1 MNQGRL
7 HIAQIC
13 SSRSWGGMEMYVVTL
28 SEYLRERGHHLTVF
42 CAPESRLDHTLKQKS
57 IPTIA
62 IESSGYANV
71 RGIRHAANLLSQF
84 SFDILQ
90 SHYSKDLWT
99 WVPALRFYGYRK
111 IPLMFI
117 KHIGT
122 QRPKTDP
129 LHRWI
134 YNRVDHTFAISAV
147 IRDNLLA
154 THTIPPERLSVLH
167 HGVETRRFRFS
178 SSGRKRIRQELGI
191 GPEEPVIGIVGRLEV
206 GKGYM
211 EFLQMAG
218 TISKTRKDVS
228 FLVIGEP
235 THDEENRAKPIYD
248 QIDRLGLDNH
258 LILTGFR
265 QDVPDLLSAMDIFA
279 FPSHAEAFGLV
290 LIEAMAVGLP
300 VVSSQ
305 CDGVLD
311 IVDPHETGLLV
322 PPRDADA
329 LTRAVQALLA
339 DPSLRASLGRRGYQ
353 KVLDRFSLST
363 HINTLE
369 QHYHQALTRRRSLYS

>member
-1 MNQGRL
+1 
-7 HIAQIC
+7 
-13 SSRSWGGMEMYVVTL
+13 MYVATL
-28 SEYLRERGHHLTVF
+28 SEHLRERGHHLTVF
-42 CAPESRLDHTLKQKS
+42 CAPESRLDHALKRKN

-62 IESSGYANV
+62 FESSGYANL
-71 RGIRHAANLLSQF
+71 RGIRQAANLLSH
-84 SFDILQ
+84 STVDIIQ

-99 WVPALRFYGYRK
+99 WVPALRFRGPRNV
-111 IPLMFI
+111 PLMFI

-122 QRPKTDP
+122 QRAKTDP
-129 LHRWI
+129 LHRWL

-154 THTIPPERLSVLH
+154 THPISPGRLSVLH
-167 HGVETRRFRFS
+167 HGVDTRRFRFS

-191 GPEEPVIGIVGRLEV
+191 DPNETVIGIVGRLQV

-211 EFLQMAG
+211 EFLEMAR
-218 TISKTRKDVS
+218 TLSKTHKDVS
-228 FLVIGEP
+228 FLLVGEP
-235 THDEENRAKPIYD
+235 THDEENRAQPIYE
-248 QIDRLGLDNH
+248 QIERLGLDNR

-322 PPRDADA
+322 PPRDAGA
-329 LTRAVQALLA
+329 LTQAVQSLLA
-339 DPSLRASLGRRGYQ
+339 DPSLRASLGRQGYQ

-363 HINTLE
+363 HMNTLE
-369 QHYHQALTRRRSLYS
+369 QHYYQALTRRRSCYS